1 MSEQNHDELRQR
13 VEQQA
18 QRMRQAEHD
27 RPTLLTQ
34 TIYLGTLALL
44 FVLPVIGGAYLGHW
58 IDAQLAGY
66 SFRWTVSCIV
76 LGVMLGGWNVARF
89 IQEHP

>member
-44 FVLPVIGGAYLGHW
+44 FVLPVIGGAYLGRW

-66 SFRWTVSCIV
+66 SFRWTVSGIV
-76 LGVMLGGWNVARF
+76 LGVMLGGWNVLRF
-89 IQEHP
+89 IREHP